1 MNVAQLRSWL
11 LPSPRPVSVRVKC
24 GKETHELNV
33 AGQTWAKVAQS
44 IIALEPDRI
53 EALDAEG
60 KVLRVCK
67 PQETDDDEAP
77 AEASPAP
84 VVPAH
89 AYDPE
94 TLRFELVAKLL
105 ADAYKHSTNVAFD
118 KIVDIVNAQNRRA
131 ESLERSLQASERLL
145 RRQIEDQA
153 DEIAEAREEAEKGPL
168 GGLGDLVQGFIG
180 GQQKAAEGA
189 PPPAKTTNGKGH

>member
-11 LPSPRPVSVRVKC
+11 LPSPRPVAVRVRV
-24 GKETHELNV
+24 GKETHELSV
-33 AGQTWAKVAQS
+33 AGQTWAKVAAS

-60 KVLRVCK
+60 KVLRVTK
-67 PQETDDDEAP
+67 PQETDDDEP
-77 AEASPAP
+77 TEATPAP
-84 VVPAH
+84 VIPAH

-105 ADAYKHSTNVAFD
+105 ADAYRHSTDVAFT

-131 ESLERSLQASERLL
+131 ESLERSLQASERIL

-153 DEIAEAREEAEKGPL
+153 EELAEAQEQAEKGPL
-168 GGLGDLVQGFIG
+168 GGITELVQGFMG
-180 GQQKAAEGA
+180 GQQKAADQAA
-189 PPPAKTTNGKGH
+189 PKPTNGKGH